1 MQVYDTV
8 NKLAEEIKTSEEYST
23 FKIAKQAI
31 DIMPEYKKKI
41 DDFNKLRY
49 EEQLNTMQT
58 GKTDEA
64 KMLNIQNMYK
74 EMVEIPE
81 IKKYFIKS
89 IRIDC
94 FLYGIYY
101 YYFCIDYYSSDACN
115 YLQL

>member
-8 NKLAEEIKTSEEYST
+8 NKLAEEIKTSVEYMDL
-23 FKIAKQAI
+23 KNAKQAI
-31 DIMPEYKKKI
+31 NVMPEYKKKI

-74 EMVEIPE
+74 EMIEIPE
-81 IKKYFIKS
+81 IKKYFDAELKFNVMLGDVN
-89 IRIDC
+89 RIISESVKDI
-94 FLYGIYY
+94 L
-101 YYFCIDYYSSDACN
+101 N
-115 YLQL
+115 